1 MKKLTALLL
10 SVLMLVLGGCTSN
23 QAESS
28 GPKLAVDTQRE
39 KAAASAAAE
48 EAADKDAD
56 ILRVVTDLDC
66 INPKYG
72 YTSQASRG
80 QKTFETIVKYFGGT
94 PSGIKAKLEV
104 LPMEGDSSY
113 DAELTKLRT
122 EIMAGNGP
130 DVFLMSGFGGGEA
143 VLPQNTLFQNPESAM
158 KKNLFLPLD
167 EYIEN
172 ARFMEFDKLDPAVMA
187 AGRNE
192 QGQVILPMFYRLN
205 RLVAFPEDKD
215 APLPDDWNGILS
227 CADSD
232 VRVRSNFGLMT
243 LGFREMCLDRIA
255 DAQSEELLID
265 QDEFF
270 LRAKEAL
277 DFYTGNVPQMN
288 EFTRAMTAQ
297 KAANLANSGEM
308 QFFVPGTTSGSVNAA
323 IETWCAVSSN
333 TKHPKDA
340 FFIADILLSEDFL
353 RQEAFWNKQPPPNM
367 NHENMTF
374 FWAAGEDLVPVH
386 TGILSG
392 KSTYKYNEGLV
403 PAERAA
409 IKNAR
414 ENIGCAYFIS
424 NMDREIDHM
433 MAGLFEQARQGEAI
447 DDNELRRMTD
457 KTYSTLKMMLAES

>member
-1 MKKLTALLL
+1 MKKFVALMMA
-10 SVLMLVLGGCTSN
+10 VLMLVLAGCTSGKN
-23 QAESS
+23 NSS
-28 GPKLAVDTQRE
+28 GPKLAVEAQRE

-143 VLPQNTLFQNPESAM
+143 VLPKNTLFQNPESAM

-172 ARFMEFDKLDPAVMA
+172 AQFMEFDKLDPAVMA

-205 RLVAFPEDKD
+205 RLVTFPEDKE
-215 APLPDDWNGILS
+215 APLPADWKEILT
-227 CADSD
+227 CTDTD
-232 VRVRSNFGLMT
+232 VRVRANFGLMT
-243 LGFREMCLDRIA
+243 LGFREMCLDLIA
-255 DAQSEELLID
+255 DNQEEELLID
-265 QDEFF
+265 EEEFF
-270 LRAKEAL
+270 LQVKEAL
-277 DFYTGNVPQMN
+277 DFYTGNIPSMN
-288 EFTRAMTAQ
+288 EFSRNMTANQ
-297 KAANLANSGEM
+297 AINMAKSGEM
-308 QFFVPGTTSGSVNAA
+308 QFFIPGTASGSVNAA
-323 IETWCAVSSN
+323 IETWCAVSN
-333 TKHPKDA
+333 TTKYPEDA
-340 FFIADILLSEDFL
+340 FFIVDILLSEDFL
-353 RQEAFWNKQPPPNM
+353 KQEAFWNKQPPPDM

-374 FWAAGEDLVPVH
+374 FWTAGEDLVPVH
-386 TGILSG
+386 TGILGG
-392 KSTYKYNEGLV
+392 KGTYKYNEGLV
-403 PAERAA
+403 PAERTA
-409 IKNAR
+409 IKSAR

-424 NMDREIDHM
+424 NIDREIDSM
-433 MAGLFEQARQGEAI
+433 MAGLFEQARQGETI
-447 DDNELRRMTD
+447 SDDDLRRTTD
-457 KTYSTLKMMLAES
+457 KTYTTLKMMLAES